1 MRAYQREISVDLVSM
16 SKHPITAAPVDR
28 GLTWRFVRDI
38 VRPYKKGLAVV
49 FAAMMAETAMS
60 LAAPWPLKIVLDTAL
75 GDHPLPHWLQ
85 WVHDAGIDRDVAGVA
100 LLAAVA
106 TIIIAVIGSVASY
119 IDNYW
124 TESVGQYVAHDL
136 RQRIYAHLQR
146 LSLAYYQHS
155 QTGTLLSTIT
165 SDVATVQDFASS
177 ATLSIVVDL
186 MTIVG
191 MLGLMFWLNWDFALI
206 AVGVTPFLLLFVSRF
221 KKAVKEATRDVRKRQ
236 SDIVAVVSQGL
247 GSVQSVKAFGR
258 EALEAERMSVA
269 SRATVDAAL
278 RARRIK
284 ALLSPVV
291 TVVVA
296 LCTAFVLWRG
306 TSLIVAGAMTAGAL
320 TVFLAYLSKF
330 FKPVQD
336 LAKMTN
342 TIAQTA
348 IGLERIQTILAT
360 DEMIHERPDAVAPG
374 KLRGAVAFEHV
385 AFSYG
390 LPQDGNAGV
399 LRDIDFSVRAG
410 EVIGVVGP
418 TGSGKSTVV
427 SLIPRFYDTTGGRVT
442 LDGRDVR
449 DYKLHALRDQISF
462 VLQETV
468 LFRGTVRENIAY
480 GRADATEAQVIDA
493 AKRAN
498 AHEFITKMAHGY
510 DTLVGERGST
520 LSGGQRQRI
529 GIARALIRDTPI
541 LILDE
546 PTAALDAESEHLV
559 MEGLTALKHGRT
571 VFTIAHRLS
580 TIRDADRILVID
592 GGVVAELGTH
602 DELIARNGTY
612 AALYRT
618 QFGTEA
624 ATAAT

>member
-1 MRAYQREISVDLVSM
+1 
-16 SKHPITAAPVDR
+16 
-28 GLTWRFVRDI
+28 
-38 VRPYKKGLAVV
+38 
-49 FAAMMAETAMS
+49 
-60 LAAPWPLKIVLDTAL
+60 
-75 GDHPLPHWLQ
+75 
-85 WVHDAGIDRDVAGVA
+85 
-100 LLAAVA
+100 
-106 TIIIAVIGSVASY
+106 
-119 IDNYW
+119 
-124 TESVGQYVAHDL
+124 
-136 RQRIYAHLQR
+136 
-146 LSLAYYQHS
+146 
-155 QTGTLLSTIT
+155 
-165 SDVATVQDFASS
+165 
-177 ATLSIVVDL
+177 
-186 MTIVG
+186 
-191 MLGLMFWLNWDFALI
+191 
-206 AVGVTPFLLLFVSRF
+206 
-221 KKAVKEATRDVRKRQ
+221 
-236 SDIVAVVSQGL
+236 
-247 GSVQSVKAFGR
+247 
-258 EALEAERMSVA
+258 
-269 SRATVDAAL
+269 
-278 RARRIK
+278 
-284 ALLSPVV
+284 
-291 TVVVA
+291 
-296 LCTAFVLWRG
+296 
-306 TSLIVAGAMTAGAL
+306 L

>member
-1 MRAYQREISVDLVSM
+1 
-16 SKHPITAAPVDR
+16 
-28 GLTWRFVRDI
+28 
-38 VRPYKKGLAVV
+38 
-49 FAAMMAETAMS
+49 
-60 LAAPWPLKIVLDTAL
+60 
-75 GDHPLPHWLQ
+75 
-85 WVHDAGIDRDVAGVA
+85 
-100 LLAAVA
+100 
-106 TIIIAVIGSVASY
+106 
-119 IDNYW
+119 
-124 TESVGQYVAHDL
+124 
-136 RQRIYAHLQR
+136 
-146 LSLAYYQHS
+146 
-155 QTGTLLSTIT
+155 
-165 SDVATVQDFASS
+165 
-177 ATLSIVVDL
+177 
-186 MTIVG
+186 
-191 MLGLMFWLNWDFALI
+191 
-206 AVGVTPFLLLFVSRF
+206 
-221 KKAVKEATRDVRKRQ
+221 VRKRQ

-462 VLQETV
+462 VLQDTL
-468 LFRGTVRENIAY
+468 LFRATIWENISYGSPDASIEDTVR
-480 GRADATEAQVIDA
+480 A
-493 AKRAN
+493 AELAN
-498 AHEFITKMAHGY
+498 AHEFIVNMPEGY
-510 DTLVGERGST
+510 ATMVGERGAT

-529 GIARALIRDTPI
+529 AIARAIVRNAPI

-546 PTAALDAESEHLV
+546 PTAGLDAASEQAV
-559 MEGLTALKHGRT
+559 IEGLDRLMKGRT
-571 VFTIAHRLS
+571 TVVIAHHLG
-580 TIRDADRILVID
+580 TIRHADVIFVVKDAEVVEQGTHEALLAK
-592 GGVVAELGTH
+592 GGLYAEL
-602 DELIARNGTY
+602 
-612 AALYRT
+612 YRIQT
-618 QFGTEA
+618 SDGA
-624 ATAAT
+624 ATT